1 VQAQV
6 VNLLQDLQEQLGLT
20 YLFIAHDLSVVEHIS
35 SRVAVMYLGKI
46 MELSGRRELYAD
58 PLHPY
63 TKALLSAVPIPD
75 PTRHKSRIILSGDIP
90 TPLNPPSGC
99 VFHTRCPIAQ
109 FPICKDV
116 VPPLIEHKPG
126 QFAACHFAGEPVP
139 AATALPS

>member
-1 VQAQV
+1 
-6 VNLLQDLQEQLGLT
+6 
-20 YLFIAHDLSVVEHIS
+20 
-35 SRVAVMYLGKI
+35 M
-46 MELSGRRELYAD
+46 
-58 PLHPY
+58 
-63 TKALLSAVPIPD
+63 ALLCAVPTPD
-75 PTRHKSRIILSGDIP
+75 PVQHKTRILLKGDIP

-139 AATALPS
+139 AAAAPSWFGRLLWSVGDATLTQVAAFTSPEATRTVAGGRARSARPPDRGRL